1 MTRMVYGAILSNTV
15 PLDINIWILAGTGF
29 IAGLL
34 GAMLGVGGG
43 FMIVP
48 ILTLLGLPIQYATCS
63 SLISIVTNA
72 ATATAVH
79 IRNHLTNLKLGLLLS
94 TTLIPGAAI
103 GAIIA
108 SSISAPLLTI
118 MFSLLLLYVAYYML
132 PRKQRRL
139 TAAEIEEQ
147 KRVNEKSHASHAWL
161 DGAYFDPAVN
171 QEIGYQVHRPIPG
184 LATSF
189 FAGIVSSMFGIGGG
203 IINVPVMNRVMK
215 VPVKATVATS
225 GFLLLTTTMTG
236 SLIYIYNGFL
246 VPYVAGPLCIS
257 VFIGA
262 RLGSMLAQRTHTR
275 ILIII
280 FSCFMLL
287 MAIIM
292 LLKGLQVIG
301 G

>member
-1 MTRMVYGAILSNTV
+1 M

-29 IAGLL
+29 VAGLL

-43 FMIVP
+43 FIIVP
-48 ILTLLGLPIQYATCS
+48 VLTMLGLPIQFAIGS

-72 ATATAVH
+72 ATATGVY
-79 IRNHLTNLKLGLLLS
+79 IRNNLTNLKLGLLLS
-94 TTLIPGAAI
+94 TTLIPGAVV
-103 GAIIA
+103 GASIA
-108 SSISAPLLTI
+108 SKLPAPVLTI
-118 MFSLLLLYVAYYML
+118 LFSLLLLFVAYYMF

-139 TAAEIEEQ
+139 TEEELEAQ
-147 KRVNEKSHASHAWL
+147 KRVDEKSHASHAWL
-161 DGAYFDPAVN
+161 DGSYFDPAVN
-171 QEIGYQVHRPIPG
+171 EEISYQVHRPTVG
-184 LATSF
+184 LITSF
-189 FAGIVSSMFGIGGG
+189 FGGMVSSMFGVGGG
-203 IINVPVMNRVMK
+203 IINVPVMNRLMK

-246 VPYVAGPLCIS
+246 SPYVAGPLCLS

-262 RLGSMLAQRTHTR
+262 RLGSVIAQRIHTR

-280 FSCFMLL
+280 IAIFLVL
-287 MAIIM
+287 MAILM
-292 LLKGLQVIG
+292 ALKGLHVFG

>member
-1 MTRMVYGAILSNTV
+1 M

-29 IAGLL
+29 AAGLL

-48 ILTLLGLPIQYATCS
+48 VLTMLGLPIQYAIGS

-72 ATATAVH
+72 ATATSVH
-79 IRNHLTNLKLGLLLS
+79 IRNNMTNLKLGLLLS
-94 TTLIPGAAI
+94 TTLIPGAVV
-103 GAIIA
+103 GASIA
-108 SSISAPLLTI
+108 SKLSAPVLTVL
-118 MFSLLLLYVAYYML
+118 FSLLMLFVAYYMF

-139 TAAEIEEQ
+139 TEAELETQ
-147 KRVNEKSHASHAWL
+147 KMVDEKSHASHAWL
-161 DGAYFDPAVN
+161 DGSYFDPAIN
-171 QEIGYQVHRPIPG
+171 EEISYQVHRPVVG

-189 FAGIVSSMFGIGGG
+189 LGGMISSMFGVGGG
-203 IINVPVMNRVMK
+203 IINVPVMNRLMK

-246 VPYVAGPLCIS
+246 APYVAGPLCLS

-262 RLGSMLAQRTHTR
+262 RLGSVIAQRIHTR

-280 FSCFMLL
+280 FSVFLVL
-287 MAIIM
+287 MAILM
-292 LLKGLQVIG
+292 ALKGLHIFG

>member
-1 MTRMVYGAILSNTV
+1 MPA
-15 PLDINIWILAGTGF
+15 DINIWILAGTGF
-29 IAGLL
+29 AAGLL

-48 ILTLLGLPIQYATCS
+48 VLTMLGLPIQYAIGS

-72 ATATAVH
+72 ATATSVH
-79 IRNHLTNLKLGLLLS
+79 IRNNMTNLKLGLLLS
-94 TTLIPGAAI
+94 TTLIPGAVA
-103 GAIIA
+103 GASIA
-108 SSISAPLLTI
+108 SKLSAPVLTI
-118 MFSLLLLYVAYYML
+118 LFSLLLLFVAYYMF

-139 TAAEIEEQ
+139 TEAELEAQ

-161 DGAYFDPAVN
+161 DGSYFDPAVN
-171 QEIGYQVHRPIPG
+171 EEISYQVHRPVIG

-189 FAGIVSSMFGIGGG
+189 LGGMVSSMFGVGGG
-203 IINVPVMNRVMK
+203 IINVPVMNRLMK

-246 VPYVAGPLCIS
+246 VPYVAGPLCLS

-262 RLGSMLAQRTHTR
+262 RLGSVIAQRIHTR

-280 FSCFMLL
+280 FSVFLVL
-287 MAIIM
+287 MAILM
-292 LLKGLQVIG
+292 ALKGLHIFG
-301 G
+301 GLHD

>member
-1 MTRMVYGAILSNTV
+1 MPA
-15 PLDINIWILAGTGF
+15 DINIWILAATGF
-29 IAGLL
+29 VAGLL

-48 ILTLLGLPIQYATCS
+48 VLTMLGLPIQYAIGS

-72 ATATAVH
+72 ATATGVH
-79 IRNHLTNLKLGLLLS
+79 IRNNLTNLKLGLLLS
-94 TTLIPGAAI
+94 NTLIPGAVV
-103 GAIIA
+103 GASIA
-108 SSISAPLLTI
+108 SRLSAPVLTI
-118 MFSLLLLYVAYYML
+118 LFSLLLLYVAYYMF

-139 TAAEIEEQ
+139 TQEELEAQ
-147 KRVNEKSHASHAWL
+147 KRVDEKSHASHAWL
-161 DGAYFDPAVN
+161 DGSYFDPAIN
-171 QEIGYQVHRPIPG
+171 EEIGYQVHRPVVG
-184 LATSF
+184 LVTSF
-189 FAGIVSSMFGIGGG
+189 FGGMVSSMFGVGGG
-203 IINVPVMNRVMK
+203 IINVPVMNRLMK

-246 VPYVAGPLCIS
+246 VPYVAGPLCLS

-262 RLGSMLAQRTHTR
+262 SLGSVVAQRVHTR

-280 FSCFMLL
+280 FSCFMVL
-287 MAIIM
+287 MAIMMVFKALHIY
-292 LLKGLQVIG
+292 G

>member
-1 MTRMVYGAILSNTV
+1 M

-29 IAGLL
+29 AAGLL

-48 ILTLLGLPIQYATCS
+48 VLTMLGLPIQYAIGS

-72 ATATAVH
+72 ATATSVH
-79 IRNHLTNLKLGLLLS
+79 IRNNMTNLKLGLLLS
-94 TTLIPGAAI
+94 TTLIPGAVV
-103 GAIIA
+103 GASIA
-108 SSISAPLLTI
+108 SKLSAPVLTI
-118 MFSLLLLYVAYYML
+118 LFSLLLLFVAYYMF
-132 PRKQRRL
+132 PRKQRSL
-139 TAAEIEEQ
+139 TEEELEAQ
-147 KRVNEKSHASHAWL
+147 KGVDEKSHASHAWL
-161 DGAYFDPAVN
+161 DGSYFDPAVN
-171 QEIGYQVHRPIPG
+171 EEISYQVHRPVIG

-189 FAGIVSSMFGIGGG
+189 LGGMVSSMFGVGGG
-203 IINVPVMNRVMK
+203 IINVPVMNRLMK

-236 SLIYIYNGFL
+236 SLIYINNGFL
-246 VPYVAGPLCIS
+246 APYVAGPLCLS

-262 RLGSMLAQRTHTR
+262 RLGSVIAQRIHTR

-280 FSCFMLL
+280 FSVFLVL
-287 MAIIM
+287 MAILM
-292 LLKGLQVIG
+292 ALKGLHIFG